1 MFSREHFAVLTFIQ
15 ETDFNGTFEAQIVHA
30 GSGLDINNSIDFTQ
44 GNFSFTNTN
53 VSSNIMGSL
62 ASVFVSPMLYEV
74 FQNTSRN
81 NEELPR
87 LAFVVYDINSPLF
100 QDPDPFKNSTASVI
114 FSFLR
119 SPDQG
124 PAPRNLEEPIKFQF
138 QLNRVSLIM
147 LLNSCKFNS
156 FR

>member
-1 MFSREHFAVLTFIQ
+1 MFSREHFAVLTSIQ
-15 ETDFNGTFEAQIVHA
+15 EADFNGTFEGQIVQA
-30 GSGLDINNSIDFTQ
+30 GSGLDISDSIDFTQ

-53 VSSNIMGSL
+53 VYRNIMESL

-81 NEELPR
+81 SEELPR

-100 QDPDPFKNSTASVI
+100 QDPLRNSTASVI

-124 PAPRNLEEPIKFQF
+124 PAPRNLEEPVKFQF
-138 QLNRVSLIM
+138 QSNRVSA
-147 LLNSCKFNS
+147 ND
-156 FR
+156 